1 MKFFI
6 DTANLDEIKEAASLG
21 VLDGVTTNPTL
32 LSKEKDRGDFKTIL
46 RQICEVVDGPV
57 SAEAINSDE
66 DGIVKEA
73 EGLSK
78 IHKNIVVK
86 VPITKEGIKAIKIL
100 NSKGI
105 RTNCTLVFS
114 PIQALLAA
122 KAGASFVSP
131 FVGRLD
137 DASHVGMDIVEQI
150 VTIFE
155 NYDISTEV
163 IVASIRNPLHVV
175 EAALLGADIA
185 TIPFKVIEQ
194 LIQHPLTDVGIKK
207 FLKDWEKVT
216 KA

>member
-46 RQICEVVDGPV
+46 KEICQVVDGPV
-57 SAEAINSDE
+57 SAEAVSSDR
-66 DGIVKEA
+66 DGMVKEA
-73 EGLSK
+73 EELCR

-86 VPITKEGIKAIKIL
+86 VPITKEGIKAIRIL
-100 NSKGI
+100 KSKGI

-137 DASHVGMDIVEQI
+137 DASQVGMDLVEQI

-155 NYDISTEV
+155 NYDISTEI
-163 IVASIRNPLHVV
+163 IVASIRNPLHAV

-194 LIQHPLTDVGIKK
+194 LIKHPLTDVGIKR
-207 FLKDWEKVT
+207 FLEDWEKV
-216 KA
+216 KKD

>member
-21 VLDGVTTNPTL
+21 ILDGVTTNPTL

-46 RQICEVVDGPV
+46 REICEVVDGSV
-57 SAEAINSDE
+57 SAEAISSDR
-66 DGIVKEA
+66 DGLVKEA
-73 EGLSK
+73 VELSK
-78 IHKNIVVK
+78 IHKNIVIK
-86 VPITKEGIKAIKIL
+86 VPITKEGIKAMKIL
-100 NSKGI
+100 STKGI

-137 DASHVGMDIVEQI
+137 DASHVGMDLVEQI
-150 VTIFE
+150 VSIFD

-163 IVASIRNPLHVV
+163 IVASIRNPLHAV
-175 EAALLGADIA
+175 EAALMGADIA

-194 LIQHPLTDVGIKK
+194 LIKHPLTDVGIKK
-207 FLKDWEKVT
+207 FQEDWEKVK